1 MVESTS
7 EKTVIAF
14 GITGSG
20 KSYTLNLLAG
30 IDPSDSDDEDNIIF
44 ETAAGNSVTKYPSCA
59 KVRLNSKSKELVNLV
74 DVPGM
79 YNTGGQANDLAAI
92 KNL

>member
-44 ETAAGNSVTKYPSCA
+44 KTAAGVSVTKYPSCA
-59 KVRLNSKSKELVNLV
+59 KVRLNSKIKDRVNLV

-79 YNTGGQANDLAAI
+79 CDTDGKAKDLATML
-92 KNL
+92 NL

>member
-30 IDPSDSDDEDNIIF
+30 KDPSDSENEDIIF
-44 ETAAGNSVTKYPSCA
+44 ETASGESCTKYPSCA
-59 KVRLNSKSKELVNLV
+59 KVRLNSKIKDKVNLV

-79 YNTGGQANDLAAI
+79 CDTGG
-92 KNL
+92 K